1 MDRIQKQNGSSTY
14 SITVQTEVVLAVVMG
29 CICILGL
36 ILLGYTFIQSTVL
49 GGLVIIS
56 LALLVAELFI
66 IGVLLYASIE
76 ILWYGIQMFL

>member
-1 MDRIQKQNGSSTY
+1 VDRIQKQNGSSTY

>member
-36 ILLGYTFIQSTVL
+36 ILFGYAFIQPTVL
-49 GGLVIIS
+49 GGLVVIS
-56 LALLVAELFI
+56 LVLLVAELF
-66 IGVLLYASIE
+66 LLV
-76 ILWYGIQMFL
+76 